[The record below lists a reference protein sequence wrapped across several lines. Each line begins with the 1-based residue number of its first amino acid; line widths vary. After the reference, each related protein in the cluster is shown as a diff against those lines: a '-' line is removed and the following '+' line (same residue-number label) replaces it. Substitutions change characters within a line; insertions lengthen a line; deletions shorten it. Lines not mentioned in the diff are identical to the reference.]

1 MPTPRPGRTPI
12 DLVDDT
18 GVMNLLRLPL
28 AFVIMAWLSVASAD
42 ALPSL
47 TSQEWAEGPHSAM
60 HMLLEKTVFN
70 VDVLTVDVRVG
81 RQVHRRLIDVI
92 GTNKQY
98 SEPLGERLARVV
110 LEADDAFVEVDY
122 LRDISFKQWMEGV
135 IENLERAEAAKLI
148 TKEIRQRAQE
158 RVPVAFAALKERGYQ
173 HGDRLL
179 YRVRADS
186 VRMVAVSEKGKI
198 YVDTTDSGKDAPRI
212 VLASYFAPRGDFREL
227 LLRSLFD

>member
-1 MPTPRPGRTPI
+1 MK
-12 DLVDDT
+12 
-18 GVMNLLRLPL
+18 LLRLPL
-28 AFVIMAWLSVASAD
+28 AFVFSAWLSVASAD
-42 ALPSL
+42 APPSP
-47 TSQEWAEGPHSAM
+47 TSQEWAQGAHSAM

-81 RQVHRRLIDVI
+81 RQVHRRLVDVI
-92 GTNKQY
+92 GPNKQY
-98 SEPLGERLARVV
+98 SEQLGERLAKVAID
-110 LEADDAFVEVDY
+110 ADDALVEVGY

-135 IENLERAEAAKLI
+135 IENLDRAEAAKLI

-158 RVPVAFAALKERGYQ
+158 RVPVAFAAIKERGYE

-186 VRMVAVSEKGKI
+186 VRMVVVSEKGKI
-198 YVDTTDSGKDAPRI
+198 YVDTTDIGTDAPRI
-212 VLASYFAPRGDFREL
+212 VMASYFAPRSDFREP

>member
-1 MPTPRPGRTPI
+1 MK
-12 DLVDDT
+12 
-18 GVMNLLRLPL
+18 LLRLSL
-28 AFVIMAWLSVASAD
+28 VFVFALWLSVASAD
-42 ALPSL
+42 APPSL
-47 TSQEWAEGPHSAM
+47 ASQEWAQGSYSAM

-92 GTNKQY
+92 GPNKKY
-98 SEPLGERLARVV
+98 SEQLGERLAKVAID
-110 LEADDAFVEVDY
+110 ADDALVEVGY
-122 LRDISFKQWMEGV
+122 LRDISFKRWMEGV
-135 IENLERAEAAKLI
+135 IENLDRAEAAKLI

-158 RVPVAFAALKERGYQ
+158 RVPVAFAAIKERGYE

-186 VRMVAVSEKGKI
+186 VRMVVVSEKGKI
-198 YVDTTDSGKDAPRI
+198 YVDTTDVGKDAPRI
-212 VLASYFAPRGDFREL
+212 VMASYFAPMSDFREP